1 MDIEYIILITDSL
14 VSVMKT
20 VDLSVYFRQAYSQA
34 IYFVIRL
41 FFCGGFGY
49 KIEFWNCPSKAE
61 QFLYQMV
68 YNNMTNTRVAAKL
81 YLVASIDALY
91 SKSVT
96 LYLDI

>member
-1 MDIEYIILITDSL
+1 VLSFKVLANKTTAFDIELFAIRLEVSKATSMDIEYIILITDSL

-20 VDLSVYFRQAYSQA
+20 VDLSVHFRQAYSQA

-61 QFLYQMV
+61 
-68 YNNMTNTRVAAKL
+68 
-81 YLVASIDALY
+81 
-91 SKSVT
+91 
-96 LYLDI
+96 

>member
-61 QFLYQMV
+61 
-68 YNNMTNTRVAAKL
+68 
-81 YLVASIDALY
+81 
-91 SKSVT
+91 
-96 LYLDI
+96 